1 MMNVVEIGKMN
12 AKPYIFGE
20 LERVL
25 TNCE

>member
-12 AKPYIFGE
+12 AKPYISGA

-25 TNCE
+25 TNGE